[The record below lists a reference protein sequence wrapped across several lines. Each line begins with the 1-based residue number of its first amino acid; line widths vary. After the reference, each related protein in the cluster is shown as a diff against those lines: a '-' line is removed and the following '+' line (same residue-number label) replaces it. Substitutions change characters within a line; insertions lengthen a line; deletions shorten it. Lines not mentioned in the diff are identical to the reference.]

1 MQTSTLYLHAT
12 IIWSPIIIELGLYS
26 ANIVSYRFP
35 CSLKAYRFPCSA
47 NLNLKCWTQSLYMF
61 EGRS

>member
-26 ANIVSYRFP
+26 ANIVSYRLKSISFSMQRKSKSKVLDAK
-35 CSLKAYRFPCSA
+35 SLHV
-47 NLNLKCWTQSLYMF
+47 
-61 EGRS
+61 